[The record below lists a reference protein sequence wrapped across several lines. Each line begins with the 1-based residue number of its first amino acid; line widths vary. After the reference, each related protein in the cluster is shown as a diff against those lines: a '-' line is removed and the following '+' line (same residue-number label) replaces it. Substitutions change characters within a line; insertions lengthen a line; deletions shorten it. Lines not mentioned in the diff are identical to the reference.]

1 MIKFPL
7 GKGKEKNKSERLARQ
22 AERKKKKT
30 KQTKI
35 FIAPKNGAERKK
47 LMSSVISANKTYHI
61 MNARATTRRLNLY
74 SSGSASNGMN
84 VVLYTNDTSN
94 EQK

>member
-1 MIKFPL
+1 ML
-7 GKGKEKNKSERLARQ
+7 GKPKGKRKNKTNKNFYRSEKRSGKEN
-22 AERKKKKT
+22 
-30 KQTKI
+30 I
-35 FIAPKNGAERKK
+35 MN
-47 LMSSVISANKTYHI
+47 SVISANKTYHI

>member
-1 MIKFPL
+1 
-7 GKGKEKNKSERLARQ
+7 
-22 AERKKKKT
+22 
-30 KQTKI
+30 
-35 FIAPKNGAERKK
+35 
-47 LMSSVISANKTYHI
+47 